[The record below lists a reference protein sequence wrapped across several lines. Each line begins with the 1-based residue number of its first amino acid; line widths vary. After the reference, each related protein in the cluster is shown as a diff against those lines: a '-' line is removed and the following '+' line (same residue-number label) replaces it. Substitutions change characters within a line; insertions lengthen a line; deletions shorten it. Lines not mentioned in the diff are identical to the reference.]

1 MNAYEKRRDQR
12 NKQAQLRYH
21 KLKDIKLH
29 QLTLVEK
36 YYISAFIAL
45 NGQPPHIIPPGNGAA
60 LLQMADQL
68 YATIH
73 VIELGGDDE

>member
-1 MNAYEKRRDQR
+1 MNAFEKRRDQR
-12 NKQAQLRYH
+12 NKKAQLRYH

-45 NGQPPHIIPPGNGAA
+45 NGQPPHVIPSGHSAA
-60 LLQMADQL
+60 LLQMADTL

-73 VIELGGDDE
+73 ALELGGGSE